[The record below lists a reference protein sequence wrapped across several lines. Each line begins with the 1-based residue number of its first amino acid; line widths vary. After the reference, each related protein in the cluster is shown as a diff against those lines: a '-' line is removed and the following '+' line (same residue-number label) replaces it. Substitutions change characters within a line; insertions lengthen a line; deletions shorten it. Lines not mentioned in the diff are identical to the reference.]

1 MEAHGGLSRQVS
13 RIDLQ
18 EGELYSLHYDQ
29 RKELGRGKFG
39 VVYHVKDKQ
48 TDRCYAAKHIRIR
61 KPEQKE
67 KVVEEIN
74 LLKKFSNP
82 HIIRFIE
89 AFESPGEVI
98 LIMEYL
104 DGGEL
109 FERVAG
115 EDFNLTE
122 SDCCQ
127 FMKQICRGVSYLHDH
142 NIVHLDLKPENVVC
156 TQRDNTQ
163 VKIIDFGTAKQLG
176 PGEKVKVLCGT
187 PEFVAP
193 EVVNY
198 DFIST
203 GSDMWA
209 LGVICYI
216 LLSGFSPFMGDN
228 DAETYINISSVTFD
242 YDCEE
247 FDEISENAK
256 DFINSLLK
264 KDPGSRMKA
273 EMCLEH
279 VWLREVVDKL
289 SDTVIRTENLRR
301 FLARRRWQRCGQA
314 IRAMSRMTG
323 MMRRSRE
330 SSPRTVRDGS
340 ESPSGG
346 LHSSGLSF
354 TSGLSSNGLNFT
366 GLNSAGLHLS
376 GPTQDSTTRG
386 VKLVSISPLASPN
399 STRRAEK
406 MDGTP
411 AGGTSK
417 LTVTTSPLASP
428 STARR
433 IDKMADVSPEEGV
446 GVRARLN
453 LLEERMR
460 GEAERERR
468 GEKLGLDSGGRG
480 GR

>member
-1 MEAHGGLSRQVS
+1 VDNQASRMEVHGGLSRQVS

-18 EGELYSLHYDQ
+18 EGELYSVHYDQ

-39 VVYHVKDKQ
+39 VVYHVKDKE

-247 FDEISENAK
+247 FDEISDNAK

-273 EMCLEH
+273 EMCLDH

-340 ESPSGG
+340 ESPAGEN
-346 LHSSGLSF
+346 SSIYLSSSTGLSST
-354 TSGLSSNGLNFT
+354 TSPSSTTGLSSNGLN
-366 GLNSAGLHLS
+366 SAGQRSGSLHMRSLN
-376 GPTQDSTTRG
+376 QDANAGQSLNNSSMTTRG
-386 VKLVSISPLASPN
+386 VKLPSSPLASPN
-399 STRRAEK
+399 SSRRADK
-406 MDGTP
+406 MNNIP
-411 AGGTSK
+411 AGSTSR
-417 LTVTTSPLASP
+417 LISPPAWSW
-428 STARR
+428 
-433 IDKMADVSPEEGV
+433 
-446 GVRARLN
+446 
-453 LLEERMR
+453 
-460 GEAERERR
+460 
-468 GEKLGLDSGGRG
+468 
-480 GR
+480 

>member
-1 MEAHGGLSRQVS
+1 MKALTRQVS

-18 EGELYSLHYDQ
+18 EGELYNQHYDQ

-39 VVYHVKDKQ
+39 VVFHVKDKS

-89 AFESPGEVI
+89 AFEKPGEVI

-109 FERVAG
+109 FERVADD
-115 EDFNLTE
+115 DFNLTE
-122 SDCCQ
+122 SDCCL
-127 FMKQICRGVSYLHDH
+127 FMRQICRGAQYLHNH

-156 TQRDNTQ
+156 TQKNNTT
-163 VKIIDFGTAKQLG
+163 VKIIDFGTAKQLEQ
-176 PGEKVKVLCGT
+176 GEKVKVLCGT

-193 EVVNY
+193 EVVKY

-203 GSDMWA
+203 GSDMWS

-228 DAETYINISSVTFD
+228 DAETYNNISGVTYD
-242 YDCEE
+242 YECEE

-256 DFINSLLK
+256 DFINCLLK
-264 KDPGSRMKA
+264 EKPKLRMTAEQCFEHPWLLEKDISQA
-273 EMCLEH
+273 
-279 VWLREVVDKL
+279 
-289 SDTVIRTENLRR
+289 VIKTENLRK

-314 IRAMSRMTG
+314 IRALSRM
-323 MMRRSRE
+323 
-330 SSPRTVRDGS
+330 SSPVMKRRGS
-340 ESPSGG
+340 NSSTESV
-346 LHSSGLSF
+346 
-354 TSGLSSNGLNFT
+354 
-366 GLNSAGLHLS
+366 
-376 GPTQDSTTRG
+376 QDSKDSSP
-386 VKLVSISPLASPN
+386 VPSPLASPVAGRKFKQVDK
-399 STRRAEK
+399 SEQFG
-406 MDGTP
+406 DTP
-411 AGGTSK
+411 
-417 LTVTTSPLASP
+417 
-428 STARR
+428 
-433 IDKMADVSPEEGV
+433 

-453 LLEERMR
+453 LLEEKLR
-460 GEAERERR
+460 GEAGKRAVISQQ
-468 GEKLGLDSGGRG
+468 KDDQSGSEPLAPTGSQEEGRNV
-480 GR
+480 R

>member
-1 MEAHGGLSRQVS
+1 MEGHGGLGRQVS

-18 EGELYSLHYDQ
+18 EGDLYSLHYDQ

-89 AFESPGEVI
+89 AFENPGQVI

-216 LLSGFSPFMGDN
+216 LLSGFSPFMGDT
-228 DAETYINISSVTFD
+228 DAETYANISAVTFD
-242 YDCEE
+242 FDCEE
-247 FDEISENAK
+247 FDQISEDAK

-264 KDPGSRMKA
+264 RDPASRMKA

-279 VWLREVVDKL
+279 KWLKEVVDKL
-289 SDTVIRTENLRR
+289 GGTVIRTENLRR

-330 SSPRTVRDGS
+330 SSPKTAGDRS
-340 ESPSGG
+340 ESPAPSLHLNIPNLEIETNHGG
-346 LHSSGLSF
+346 LK
-354 TSGLSSNGLNFT
+354 TKT
-366 GLNSAGLHLS
+366 
-376 GPTQDSTTRG
+376 
-386 VKLVSISPLASPN
+386 KLISPLASPN
-399 STRRAEK
+399 NSRVALKIDDNHTGVTR
-406 MDGTP
+406 P
-411 AGGTSK
+411 A
-417 LTVTTSPLASP
+417 SPLASP
-428 STARR
+428 STTRKNKIGDALAG
-433 IDKMADVSPEEGV
+433 DEGV

-453 LLEERMR
+453 LLEERLR
-460 GEAERERR
+460 GEAGQDRP
-468 GEKLGLDSGGRG
+468 GEKGVLESAGRA